1 MKSVLWSSVLFASAA
16 LGCASPGQP
25 AEVDAALGAYVLDAI
40 PTDVQNR
47 TLVDFGGAVHLV
59 GYDLSPAD
67 RAVPGST
74 LHLKL
79 YWRSVKKLSPGWA
92 LFTHVLSADA
102 PKPYAFD
109 NVGALRQA
117 VSDPALGTK
126 QKLSPS
132 DWIPGKVYVDEQD
145 IVVPQVSAPEV
156 TLAVGV
162 GREAVQFAGKEIEG
176 LAGSRLEILSGISD
190 GQDRGVIARL
200 ATGVVPGQKN
210 DPRGE
215 RRRPGERRPG
225 PPGAGRDRPL
235 RPGSPSLVPGQ
246 PPPRPAG
253 TALKEKP

>member
-1 MKSVLWSSVLFASAA
+1 MKSVLWSSVLFASTA
-16 LGCASPGQP
+16 LGCASPDQP
-25 AEVDAALGAYVLDAI
+25 AEVDAALRAYVLDAV

-59 GYDLSPAD
+59 GYDLTPAD

-92 LFTHVLSADA
+92 LFTHVVSADA

-109 NVGALRQA
+109 NVGTLR
-117 VSDPALGTK
+117 

-132 DWIPGKVYVDEQD
+132 DWTPGKVYVDEQD

-156 TLAVGV
+156 TLAVGI
-162 GREAVQFAGKEIEG
+162 GREAVQLTGKEIEG
-176 LAGSRLEILSGISD
+176 LAGSRLEILSGVSD

-225 PPGAGRDRPL
+225 PSGAGRERPL
-235 RPGSPSLVPGQ
+235 RPGLPSLVPGN
-246 PPPRPAG
+246 PPQKPAG
-253 TALKEKP
+253 AALKEKP